1 MRFNPI
7 PGTARTIALVALP
20 VLLVLL
26 ALPGTTY
33 AQRMTGDLSG
43 SVVDESGG
51 VIPGADVTVINEASK
66 SVRRTVTNSDGFFAF
81 ASLPATTYTVQV
93 SIAGFN
99 TYEVTGIELRSGD
112 SRSLRQVTLKVAT
125 VAETV
130 SVSAEVALTPLN
142 SGEKSATLT
151 AEQIENIPI
160 VGTSAAEV
168 LRLLPGMS
176 PLTNGTSNK
185 PNFTGEVYGIN
196 GNGEY
201 SGGGGNNQSAIGN
214 YSANGNRGWA
224 LDITIDGA
232 PGADPGC
239 NCATSVNP
247 NTEFVQ
253 EFKVLQ
259 SNFSAEHAKG
269 PVAMSVISK
278 QGGREFHG
286 SLFAYLRDYHLNS
299 NEWYANKI
307 GADKVKN
314 KFTYPGFTIS
324 GPLLIP
330 GTDFNKN
337 RDKVFFFAGFEY
349 FGQALDTGYVKSW
362 VPTAEMRGGDFRNAA
377 AVGSGGFVNTV
388 PNVGGGVIPGNLI
401 DPGGQV
407 LLNVFQQPNANP
419 ATTGGYNYVD
429 NILIDQ
435 NGWQGLARMDFN
447 ISDNTK
453 LFVRYNIQRETQ
465 PFVIGF
471 WWRNGERN
479 LPYPSPIEGKNRSDS
494 VTASLTHVFSPTLT
508 NETIFGLTYID
519 FPNEY
524 TNRAGDLAQLAQLP
538 VQGRLRRQPRADPVR
553 RRGRLGRQRPDL
565 LQPRRLRPDPVR
577 DEVADLGAG
586 QPHEGVGPA
595 HRQGG
600 RLLRVRLERPAQQRE
615 LERVHHPE
623 QLAANTSGN
632 SFADLLMGNLGNYS
646 EASLNKV
653 NDMHYNLL
661 EGYLQDSWK
670 VKPRLTLDLG
680 LRLSYLGPW
689 TDNNGLGMAAWDQS
703 KYASELAAGTTYP
716 GISYT
721 AKDPSAPLSG
731 VDGSWFFVTPR
742 FGFAWDTKGTGETV
756 VRGGIGMYRYH
767 EPQSIY
773 SGLLGLGQGQ
783 RSYSSDNVTLRGVE
797 GLGGGALP
805 GAGNSINI
813 SDDKQPLGYT
823 WSLNLNQKLPWSMN
837 VELGYVGSKN
847 KYLLNEG
854 IANINAVPLGAMSSD
869 PGGDQQLYRPYSAY
883 GDLNVFRHNAY
894 TNYHALQALLSR
906 QRGSFNF
913 TAAYTFSKVLGIRTS
928 QNGNSW
934 GSEYIVDPDEFYYGI
949 QGSDRTQV
957 ASVAFSW
964 LLKEFKDNKTMD
976 LFLGGWQIA
985 GVASYVSGPPLQA
998 SYNANLAMGG
1008 TNAQGVE
1015 TRRSEHR
1022 RVAQHD
1028 GVPRAHLR
1036 PREGHPRRVHVQPV
1050 LLRGPVR
1057 RAERQLHLPVH
1068 PGQLLQEPGH
1078 VAVQEL
1084 LDRQQGAEDP
1094 APDLGLQRAQP
1105 RDVVPRQRAEPDAAL
1120 HERRHGQ
1127 AQLRE
1132 DQRGQQV
1139 RPAHRAG
1146 RAALHLLDPQQAA
1159 SFAAGVAPGRRP
1171 PFFFA
1176 SGSPGRI
1183 RSAAHG
1189 PYTG

>member
-1 MRFNPI
+1 MKFNPSS
-7 PGTARTIALVALP
+7 GTAKAITLVALS
-20 VLLVLL
+20 LLVALL

-33 AQRMTGDLSG
+33 AQRMTGELSG

-66 SVRRTVTNSDGFFAF
+66 SVRRSVTNSDGFFAF
-81 ASLPATTYTVQV
+81 AALPATTYTVQI

-112 SRSLRQVTLKVAT
+112 SRSLRQIALKVAT

-214 YSANGNRGWA
+214 YSANGNRSWA

-278 QGGREFHG
+278 SGGREFHG
-286 SLFAYLRDYHLNS
+286 SVFTYLRDYHLNS
-299 NEWYANKI
+299 NEWYGNKV
-307 GADKVKN
+307 GAERAKN

-330 GTDFNKN
+330 GTSFNKN

-349 FGQALDTGYVKSW
+349 FGQALDTGFVKSW
-362 VPTAEMRGGDFRNAA
+362 VPTAEMRTGNFSNAA
-377 AVGSGGFVNTV
+377 AVGSGSFVNVV
-388 PNVGGGVIPGNLI
+388 PNLPGGIVPPSQI

-435 NGWQGLARMDFN
+435 NGWQGLARIDFN
-447 ISDNTK
+447 LSDNTK
-453 LFVRYNIQRETQ
+453 MFVRYNIQRETQ

-494 VTASLTHVFSPTLT
+494 VTASLTHVFNPTLT

-524 TNRAGDLAQLAQLP
+524 TNRAAISRQALGYPYGGVFNENSDQIPSVDAGGWGANGPIFYNPGGFDPILFATKWQVSAQDNLTKVWGLHTVKAGAYYEYVSNAQP
-538 VQGRLRRQPRADPVR
+538 NS
-553 RRGRLGRQRPDL
+553 
-565 LQPRRLRPDPVR
+565 
-577 DEVADLGAG
+577 
-586 QPHEGVGPA
+586 
-595 HRQGG
+595 
-600 RLLRVRLERPAQQRE
+600 
-615 LERVHHPE
+615 
-623 QLAANTSGN
+623 ANSNGFIIQNNWQANATGN

-646 EASLNKV
+646 EASMNKV
-653 NDMHYNLL
+653 NDMHYSLF

-670 VKPRLTLDLG
+670 LKPRLTLDLG
-680 LRLSYLGPW
+680 LRMSYLGPW
-689 TDNNGLGMAAWDQS
+689 TDNKGLGMAAWDQS
-703 KYASELAAGTTYP
+703 KYASELAAGTIYP

-721 AKDPSAPLSG
+721 AKDPSAPLAG
-731 VDGSWFFVTPR
+731 VDGSWFYVTPR

-783 RSYSSDNVTLRGVE
+783 RSYGSDNVTLRGVE

-805 GAGNSINI
+805 GAGNAINI

-823 WSLNLNQKLPWSMN
+823 WSLNLNQKLPCSMN

-854 IANINAVPLGAMSSD
+854 IANINAVPLGAMTND
-869 PGGDQQLYRPYSAY
+869 PDGNPGPLPSALGLQRPERVPARHVHQLPRSA
-883 GDLNVFRHNAY
+883 GPPEPPARELQLHGELHVLEGPRHPHEPERAILGLGV
-894 TNYHALQALLSR
+894 H
-906 QRGSFNF
+906 RGSQG
-913 TAAYTFSKVLGIRTS
+913 VLLRH
-928 QNGNSW
+928 
-934 GSEYIVDPDEFYYGI
+934 P
-949 QGSDRTQV
+949 GSDRTQV
-957 ASVAFSW
+957 ASARVLLAPEGVQGQRGAQRVPRW
-964 LLKEFKDNKTMD
+964 LADRGCRELRERPAA
-976 LFLGGWQIA
+976 A
-985 GVASYVSGPPLQA
+985 GVGEQHQLQH
-998 SYNANLAMGG
+998 GG
-1008 TNAQGVE
+1008 HERTGGDD
-1015 TRRSEHR
+1015 RRTPHR

-1036 PREGHPRRVHVQPV
+1036 PDEGHPERLHVQP
-1050 LLRGPVR
+1050 LLFRGPVR
-1057 RAERQLHLPVH
+1057 RPERQLRLAVH
-1068 PGQLLQEPGH
+1068 QGQRLQERGH

-1084 LDRQQGAEDP
+1084 LDRQQGSEDP

-1105 RDVVPRQRAEPDAAL
+1105 RDVVPRHHAEPDAAL
-1120 HERRHGQ
+1120 HERCHGQ
-1127 AQLRE
+1127 TRLRE
-1132 DQRGQQV
+1132 DQPGQQV
-1139 RPAHRAG
+1139 RPAHRAA
-1146 RAALHLLDPQQAA
+1146 RAALHLLGLHSQA
-1159 SFAAGVAPGRRP
+1159 
-1171 PFFFA
+1171 
-1176 SGSPGRI
+1176 GS
-1183 RSAAHG
+1183 
-1189 PYTG
+1189 

>member
-1 MRFNPI
+1 MKFI
-7 PGTARTIALVALP
+7 PSSGMAKAMTLVALS
-20 VLLVLL
+20 LLVALL

-33 AQRMTGDLSG
+33 AQRMTGELSG

-66 SVRRTVTNSDGFFAF
+66 SVRRSVTNSDGFFAF
-81 ASLPATTYTVQV
+81 AALPATTYTVQI
-93 SIAGFN
+93 SIAGFS

-112 SRSLRQVTLKVAT
+112 SRSLRQIALKVAT

-278 QGGREFHG
+278 SGGREFHG
-286 SLFAYLRDYHLNS
+286 SLFGYIRDYHLNS

-330 GTDFNKN
+330 GTGFNKN

-349 FGQALDTGYVKSW
+349 FGQALDTGFVKSW
-362 VPTAEMRGGDFRNAA
+362 VPTAEMRNGDFRNAA
-377 AVGSGGFVNTV
+377 AVGSGSFVNTV
-388 PNVGGGVIPGNLI
+388 PSIGGGVIPGNLI
-401 DPGGQV
+401 DPGGKV

-435 NGWQGLARMDFN
+435 NGWQGLARLDFN
-447 ISDNTK
+447 LSDNTK
-453 LFVRYNIQRETQ
+453 MFVRYNIQRETQ

-494 VTASLTHVFSPTLT
+494 ITATLTHVFNPTLT

-524 TNRAGDLAQLAQLP
+524 TDRQAISRQALGYPYGGVFNENSDQIPSVDAGGWGANGPIYYNPGGFDPILFATKWQISAQDNLTKVWGLHTVKAGAYYEYVSNAQP
-538 VQGRLRRQPRADPVR
+538 NS
-553 RRGRLGRQRPDL
+553 
-565 LQPRRLRPDPVR
+565 
-577 DEVADLGAG
+577 
-586 QPHEGVGPA
+586 
-595 HRQGG
+595 
-600 RLLRVRLERPAQQRE
+600 
-615 LERVHHPE
+615 
-623 QLAANTSGN
+623 ANSNGFIIQNNWASATSGN
-632 SFADLLMGNLGNYS
+632 TFADLLMGNLGNYS

-653 NDMHYNLL
+653 NDMHYSLF

-680 LRLSYLGPW
+680 LRMSYLGPW
-689 TDNNGLGMAAWDQS
+689 TDNKGLGMAAWDQS
-703 KYASELAAGTTYP
+703 TYSSELAQGTVYP

-721 AKDPSAPLSG
+721 AKNASTPLSG
-731 VDGSWFFVTPR
+731 VDGSWFYVTPR

-805 GAGNSINI
+805 GAGNAIQFD
-813 SDDKQPLGYT
+813 DDKQPLGYT
-823 WSLNLNQKLPWSMN
+823 WSLNLNQKLPYSMN
-837 VELGYVGSKN
+837 VELGYVGSRN
-847 KYLLNEG
+847 ENLLNEG
-854 IANINAVPLGAMSSD
+854 IANINAVPLGAMTNNPD
-869 PGGDQQLYRPYSAY
+869 GDQNAYRPLSAY
-883 GDLNVFRHNAY
+883 GDLNVFLHDMY
-894 TNYHALQALLSR
+894 TNYHALQVLLSR
-906 QRGSFNF
+906 QRGNFNY
-913 TAAYTFSKVLGIRTS
+913 TASYTFSKVLGIRTS
-928 QNGNSW
+928 QNGQSW
-934 GSEYIVDPDEFYYGI
+934 GSEYIVDPKEFYYGI
-949 QGSDRTQV
+949 QGSDRTHV
-957 ASVAFSW
+957 ASLAFSW
-964 LLKEFKDNKTMD
+964 LLKDFKDNKTMD

-985 GVASYVSGPPLQA
+985 GVASYVSGPPLQV
-998 SYNANLAMGG
+998 SGNSINFGMGG
-1008 TNAQGVE
+1008 TNAEGV
-1015 TRRSEHR
+1015 TI
-1022 RVAQHD
+1022 D
-1028 GVPRAHLR
+1028 GRHIAGSPNMTAF
-1036 PREGHPRRVHVQPV
+1036 PV
-1050 LLRGPVR
+1050 LTCDPSANVPSGYMFDPSCFAAPSV
-1057 RAERQLHLPVH
+1057 
-1068 PGQLLQEPGH
+1068 GQNGNYIWPYIKGN
-1078 VAVQEL
+1078 AYKN
-1084 LDRQQGAEDP
+1084 LDMSLFKNFSIGSK
-1094 APDLGLQRAQP
+1094 
-1105 RDVVPRQRAEPDAAL
+1105 
-1120 HERRHGQ
+1120 GQ
-1127 AQLRE
+1127 KIQLRLSGYNVLNHPTWYPDTAQNLTLHYTNGVQDNATFGKINE
-1132 DQRGQQV
+1132 DNK
-1139 RPAHRAG
+1139 
-1146 RAALHLLDPQQAA
+1146 
-1159 SFAAGVAPGRRP
+1159 FGRRIVQV
-1171 PFFFA
+1171 A
-1176 SGSPGRI
+1176 LR
-1183 RSAAHG
+1183 
-1189 PYTG
+1189 YTF

>member
-1 MRFNPI
+1 MRFNPFS
-7 PGTARTIALVALP
+7 GMVKAAALIAIP
-20 VLLVLL
+20 VLAVLL

-33 AQRMTGDLSG
+33 AQRMTGELSG

-66 SVRRTVTNSDGFFAF
+66 SVRRTVTNADGFFAF
-81 ASLPATTYTVQV
+81 AALPATTYTVQV

-112 SRSLRQVTLKVAT
+112 SRSLRQITLKVAT

-151 AEQIENIPI
+151 AQQIENIPI

-286 SLFAYLRDYHLNS
+286 SVFAYLRDYHLNS
-299 NEWYANKI
+299 NEWYGNKV
-307 GADKVKN
+307 GAERAKN
-314 KFTYPGFTIS
+314 KFTYPGFSIS

-330 GTDFNKN
+330 GTSFNKN

-349 FGQALDTGYVKSW
+349 FGQALDTGFVKSW
-362 VPTAEMRGGDFRNAA
+362 VPTAEMRNGDFRNAA
-377 AVGSGGFVNTV
+377 AVGSGSFVNTV
-388 PNVGGGVIPGNLI
+388 PSIGGGVIPANLI
-401 DPGGQV
+401 DPGGKV

-419 ATTGGYNYVD
+419 GTTGGYNYVD

-435 NGWQGLARMDFN
+435 NGWQGLARLDFN
-447 ISDNTK
+447 LSDNTK
-453 LFVRYNIQRETQ
+453 MFVRYNIQRETQ

-494 VTASLTHVFSPTLT
+494 VTATLTHVFNPTLT

-524 TNRAGDLAQLAQLP
+524 TNRQAISRQALGYPYGGVFNENSDQIPSVDAGGWGANGPIYYNPGGFDPILFATKWQISAQDNLTKVWGLHTVKAGAYYEYVSNAQP
-538 VQGRLRRQPRADPVR
+538 NSANSNGFIVQNNWAS
-553 RRGRLGRQRPDL
+553 
-565 LQPRRLRPDPVR
+565 
-577 DEVADLGAG
+577 A
-586 QPHEGVGPA
+586 
-595 HRQGG
+595 
-600 RLLRVRLERPAQQRE
+600 
-615 LERVHHPE
+615 
-623 QLAANTSGN
+623 TSGN
-632 SFADLLMGNLGNYS
+632 TFADLLMGNLGNYS
-646 EASLNKV
+646 EASMNKV
-653 NDMHYNLL
+653 NDMHYNLF

-680 LRLSYLGPW
+680 LRMSYLGPW
-689 TDNNGLGMAAWDQS
+689 TDNKGLGMAAWDQS
-703 KYASELAAGTTYP
+703 KYASELAAGTIYP

-731 VDGSWFFVTPR
+731 VDGSWFYVTPR

-783 RSYSSDNVTLRGVE
+783 RSYGSDNVTLRGVE

-805 GAGNSINI
+805 GAGNAINI

-823 WSLNLNQKLPWSMN
+823 WSLTLNQKLPYSMN

-847 KYLLNEG
+847 KDLLNEG
-854 IANINAVPLGAMSSD
+854 IANINAVPLGAMTND
-869 PGGDQQLYRPYSAY
+869 PDGNQDAYRPLSAY
-883 GDLNVFRHNAY
+883 SDLNVFRHDMY

-906 QRGSFNF
+906 QRGNFNF
-913 TAAYTFSKVLGIRTS
+913 TASYTFSKVLGIRTS
-928 QNGNSW
+928 QNGQSW
-934 GSEYIVDPDEFYYGI
+934 GSEYIVDPKQFYYGV
-949 QGSDRTQV
+949 QGSDRTHV
-957 ASVAFSW
+957 ASLAFSW

-985 GVASYVSGPPLQA
+985 GVASYVSGPPLQV
-998 SYNANLAMGG
+998 SGNSINFGMGG
-1008 TNAQGVE
+1008 TNAQGV
-1015 TRRSEHR
+1015 TIDGRHIVGSPNMTAFPVLTCDPSKDIPSGYMFNPSCFTAPSVGQNGNYIWPYIKGNAYKNVDMSLFKNFSIGSKGQKIQLRISGYNVLNHPTWYPDTT
-1022 RVAQHD
+1022 QNLTLHYTD
-1028 GVPRAHLR
+1028 GVMDR
-1036 PREGHPRRVHVQPV
+1036 PDFGKINENNK
-1050 LLRGPVR
+1050 
-1057 RAERQLHLPVH
+1057 
-1068 PGQLLQEPGH
+1068 
-1078 VAVQEL
+1078 
-1084 LDRQQGAEDP
+1084 
-1094 APDLGLQRAQP
+1094 
-1105 RDVVPRQRAEPDAAL
+1105 
-1120 HERRHGQ
+1120 
-1127 AQLRE
+1127 
-1132 DQRGQQV
+1132 
-1139 RPAHRAG
+1139 
-1146 RAALHLLDPQQAA
+1146 
-1159 SFAAGVAPGRRP
+1159 FGRRIVQLALR
-1171 PFFFA
+1171 FTF
-1176 SGSPGRI
+1176 
-1183 RSAAHG
+1183 
-1189 PYTG
+1189 

>member
-1 MRFNPI
+1 MKFNPI
-7 PGTARTIALVALP
+7 PGTARKIALVLLP

-112 SRSLRQVTLKVAT
+112 SRSLRQITLKVAT

-307 GADKVKN
+307 GADRVKN

-330 GTDFNKN
+330 GTNFNKN

-377 AVGSGGFVNTV
+377 AVGSGSFVNTV

-524 TNRAGDLAQLAQLP
+524 TNRAAISRSSLNYPYKGVFGDS
-538 VQGRLRRQPRADPVR
+538 
-553 RRGRLGRQRPDL
+553 
-565 LQPRRLRPDPVR
+565 
-577 DEVADLGAG
+577 
-586 QPHEGVGPA
+586 
-595 HRQGG
+595 
-600 RLLRVRLERPAQQRE
+600 
-615 LERVHHPE
+615 PE
-623 QLAANTSGN
+623 QIPSVDAGGWGANGPIFYNPGGFDPILFATKWQISAQDNMTKVWGLHTVKAGAYYEYVSNAQPNSANSNGFIIQNNWASNTSGN
-632 SFADLLMGNLGNYS
+632 TFADLLMGNLGNYG

-703 KYASELAAGTTYP
+703 KYASELAAGTIYP

-721 AKDPSAPLSG
+721 AKDASAPLSG
-731 VDGSWFFVTPR
+731 VDGSWIFLTPR

-783 RSYSSDNVTLRGVE
+783 RSYSSDNVTLKGVE

-823 WSLNLNQKLPWSMN
+823 WSLNLNQKLPYSMN

-869 PGGDQQLYRPYSAY
+869 PGGDQQAYRPYQAY

-906 QRGSFNF
+906 QRGNFNF

-949 QGSDRTQV
+949 QGSDRTHV
-957 ASVAFSW
+957 ASLAFSW

-998 SYNANLAMGG
+998 SYNANFNMGG
-1008 TNAQGVE
+1008 TNADGVE
-1015 TRRSEHR
+1015 INGRNIVGSPNMT
-1022 RVAQHD
+1022 AF
-1028 GVPRAHLR
+1028 
-1036 PREGHPRRVHVQPV
+1036 PV
-1050 LLRGPVR
+1050 LTC
-1057 RAERQLHLPVH
+1057 
-1068 PGQLLQEPGH
+1068 
-1078 VAVQEL
+1078 
-1084 LDRQQGAEDP
+1084 DP
-1094 APDLGLQRAQP
+1094 AKDIPDGYMFNPSCFSAP
-1105 RDVVPRQRAEPDAAL
+1105 SV
-1120 HERRHGQ
+1120 GQ
-1127 AQLRE
+1127 NGNYIFPYIRGNAYKNLDMSLFKNFSIGSKGQKIQLRISGYNVLNRATWYPDTPQNLTLHYTNGVMDRPDFGKINE
-1132 DQRGQQV
+1132 DNK
-1139 RPAHRAG
+1139 
-1146 RAALHLLDPQQAA
+1146 
-1159 SFAAGVAPGRRP
+1159 FGRRIVQV
-1171 PFFFA
+1171 A
-1176 SGSPGRI
+1176 LR
-1183 RSAAHG
+1183 
-1189 PYTG
+1189 YTF